1 MHVCTEKLFKIN
13 VIEPTT
19 IQGNGAL
26 IVLILTC
33 VKSQLPMRGVPMEK
47 IGTADKAWHGMAWH
61 VMAVQGMA
69 IL

>member
-26 IVLILTC
+26 IGLILAC
-33 VKSQLPMRGVPMEK
+33 LKSQLTMKGVPMDK
-47 IGTADKAWHGMAWH
+47 IGTS
-61 VMAVQGMA
+61 
-69 IL
+69 